1 MPAATIIRKN
11 RIMKFSASLL
21 GAALLLA
28 SSAAQAGYQVNIDA
42 SSLSGQTGY
51 IDFSLIG
58 LSDSPSAQ
66 ANIRQLLGISLNGA
80 AEWADGTQF
89 NPDGSVSLFSNNGSM
104 ADWLQPVVFSAQLSF
119 DLDFAGAWQQAASG
133 SGNTFALKLLD
144 SAYNPLLTQD
154 IDGNLLS
161 AELQPGQMPQFNLA
175 TAATVQAVPEP
186 GTWAMLSA
194 GLLLLGARSLRR
206 R

>member
-1 MPAATIIRKN
+1 
-11 RIMKFSASLL
+11 MKFSASLF

-28 SSAAQAGYQVNIDA
+28 SSAVQAGYQDNVDS

-51 IDFSLIG
+51 INFSLIG

-66 ANIRQLLGISLNGA
+66 ATIRQLLGINLNGP
-80 AEWADGTQF
+80 AEWADGTVF
-89 NPDGSVSLFSNNGSM
+89 NADGSISLSSDNGSIS
-104 ADWLQPVVFSAQLSF
+104 DWLQPVVFSANLSF
-119 DLDFAGAWQQAASG
+119 DLDFAGAWQHAANG

-144 SAYNPLLTQD
+144 GAYTPLLTQD

-161 AELQPGQMPQFNLA
+161 AELQPGNTPQFNLA
-175 TAATVQAVPEP
+175 AAATIQAVPEP

-194 GLLLLGARSLRR
+194 GLLLLGARAARR